1 MNTTALKGNELVSQ
15 ATTPQG
21 RVAAARQLYA
31 VLKKYLDRSTWT
43 PAEGALILSGLHA
56 PPGCAELPREATGL
70 DGRPFR
76 ADVIDRLTKA
86 REIMRQWDWFCD
98 DEDSGTVVPT
108 QLAPHEFLA
117 WCQDVDIDTEWMRLL
132 FEVISAGKVLTDQP
146 DLIPLAVA
154 EYAAQSAEAISAIH
168 ALAGQVSSESSV
180 DVPAPKAVEKSTPRA
195 PMPIPANRDHVSTE
209 ELAAILA
216 IEPQSIRKRYS
227 VEGSYLG
234 IRPTKLP
241 NRRLL
246 WLVADVK
253 NLLSGDCRDDPEP
266 GTK

>member
-1 MNTTALKGNELVSQ
+1 MSQ
-15 ATTPQG
+15 ASTPQE

-43 PAEGALILSGLHA
+43 PVEGALILSGLHA
-56 PPGCAELPREATGL
+56 PAGCAEIPREATGL
-70 DGRPFR
+70 DGKPFR

-86 REIMRQWDWFCD
+86 REIMRLWEWSWD
-98 DEDSGTVVPT
+98 DEESGTVAPT
-108 QLAPHEFLA
+108 RLEPHEFLA
-117 WCQDVDIDTEWMRLL
+117 WCQDVDIDTEWIRLV
-132 FEVISAGKVLTDQP
+132 FEVISAGKVQTDQP
-146 DLIPLAVA
+146 DLIPLSVA
-154 EYAAQSAEAISAIH
+154 EYATQSAETISAIH

-180 DVPAPKAVEKSTPRA
+180 GVPALKAVEKSAPRV

-227 VEGSYLG
+227 LDGSYLG

-246 WLVADVK
+246 WLVADVQK
-253 NLLSGDCRDDPEP
+253 LVGGNRRDAAEP